1 MYSAE
6 ISHAKI
12 RGLIGSFVAVMMN
25 IGVLVSY
32 ITTIY
37 WPLWVTAALGAL
49 AALIV
54 WPLFALA
61 PRSPYHLL
69 VSGKDPLIA
78 RKELLKIRKDGP
90 HIQNELQDMQ
100 LAALAENEDRKNAVP
115 ILELVTIP
123 ANRKVTLMVVTLQ
136 FIQQL
141 TGVDAILIFLEVIL
155 EEKNS
160 SIIFGV
166 GKLASCLLSLFLVDR
181 LGRKPLLIF
190 SCIMSGV
197 TLTILGTYFYFRD
210 ILNYDLSFYKSW
222 FPLTILIIFI
232 CSYNIGLG
240 IVPFIYGGEMYPTRI
255 KALGVT
261 FGEAMYALPMI
272 IATQI
277 FSVSREYFGV
287 YFPFYIFAICS
298 GFGAVFCALVIIETK
313 GKTLQEIQRELKDN
327 S

>member
-6 ISHAKI
+6 ISHPKI

-25 IGVLVSY
+25 IGVLLSY

-37 WPLWVTAALGAL
+37 WPLWVTAALGGL

-54 WPLFALA
+54 WPLFAWA

-69 VSGKDPLIA
+69 VSGKDPQIA

-123 ANRKVTLMVVTLQ
+123 ANRKVTLMVVVLQ

-141 TGVDAILIFLEVIL
+141 TGVDAILIFLEFIL

-160 SIIFGV
+160 SIMFGV
-166 GKLASCLLSLFLVDR
+166 GKLASCLLSLLLVDR

-190 SCIMSGV
+190 SCIMSCA
-197 TLTILGTYFYFRD
+197 TLTVLGTYFYFRD
-210 ILNYDLSFYKSW
+210 ILNYDLSFYRSW

-240 IVPFIYGGEMYPTRI
+240 IVPFIYGGEMYPTRV

-277 FSVSREYFGV
+277 FSVSREHIGV

-298 GFGAVFCALVIIETK
+298 ALGAVFCAFVIIETK
-313 GKTLQEIQRELKDN
+313 GKTLQEIQKELKEN
-327 S
+327 L